1 MSQTYEEILQGM
13 LNKVSSNVDKR
24 EGSIIYD
31 ALAPCAYFL
40 AQQEFQLNNFVE
52 LVFAD
57 TAVGEYLDTAVS
69 DFGLTRKT
77 ATAAIRYVTT
87 STAVSIGT
95 VWGINGLVYKIT
107 DQIANNQYK
116 AQCTTA
122 GISGNQFSGPLTPIS
137 NITDVTA
144 TLGDVITP
152 GADEETDDA
161 LRERFYEKVR
171 TPATSGNAYQ
181 YSQWALEVS
190 GVGAAKVFPLDNGPG
205 TVTVL
210 VVDGNKEI
218 SEALPGIVAEH
229 IETVRPIGATVTV
242 LSPIGKEIDVS
253 ATVKLDG
260 SKTMEDV
267 TAAFEAALESLLSS
281 TVFTTYS
288 VSYAKIG
295 SALLEVPGVE
305 DYSGLLVNSGSGN
318 ITIGSKEVP
327 IKGTVVLTE
336 VA

>member
-13 LNKVSSNVDKR
+13 LNKVPSNVDKR

>member
-1 MSQTYEEILQGM
+1 MSQTYEEILQSM
-13 LNKVSSNVDKR
+13 LNKVPSNVDKR

-31 ALAPCAYFL
+31 ALAPCAFYI
-40 AQQEFQLNNFVE
+40 ANQQFSLDNYSE

-57 TAVGEYLDTAVS
+57 TAVEGYLDRIAA
-69 DFGLTRKT
+69 DNGMTRKP
-77 ATAAIRYVTT
+77 AVYAVRVVST
-87 STAVSIGT
+87 SASVDLGT
-95 VWGINGLVYKIT
+95 LWGINGLVYKIIN
-107 DQIANNQYK
+107 QIANNQYK

-137 NITDVTA
+137 NVTDVTA

-229 IETVRPIGATVTV
+229 IENVRPIGATVTV
-242 LSPIGKEIDVS
+242 LSPTGKEIDVS

-267 TAAFEAALESLLSS
+267 TAAFIVALESLLSS

-327 IKGTVVLTE
+327 VKGTVVLTE
-336 VA
+336 AV